1 MKNRLLQLVLFFKK
15 TWILLV
21 SIIVGISALLNSL
34 TPWQPTISN
43 ISDRVENHLAWEQV
57 KPEQSNE
64 ILILIAPFRY
74 LNVNNNEEYKR
85 AGQQIKKLF
94 STYSHKIPL
103 TVRVEYLPHPIKD
116 VNSIEDA
123 EIFAQKKNATI
134 VIWGDIAETHNE
146 ISYLNRI
153 YRKNNLNWYFSEF
166 SVQQINEHQKTRL
179 INVEGYSEFVN
190 RDLPCALT
198 FLAHIAIADVLFLQ
212 QEAMLAKDLYTS
224 AIDHNC
230 SSNGT
235 SIRYGMAEI
244 YQRLMEIRS
253 LTDDAGARSDLQE
266 LLTRYQAIGSENSR
280 HLLSEISLRSV
291 IEKFDNEDL
300 LKILVTVN
308 NILEENSNNIQL
320 SNLHVDALIM
330 RADIYEII
338 GKGDEARIDRE
349 RAINILD
356 SFKDPI
362 RDFGILSRQ
371 IMLNHKI
378 GAYQNVKELIN
389 LSINVYDSDKISLLA
404 RKLAEFDFLSAI
416 ENKDYSNATL
426 AAEKLISNSLTPLYK
441 GDAYRRVAVFYSDK
455 IKNPIKAKELREKL
469 LNEGVPSSWDFHN
482 LGLWYLNEG
491 NCEEAHVLFEKA
503 LKIHRF
509 LAAMGGYLIS
519 SICLENRSD
528 FSKVLEPELLEVKKE
543 FLEIK
548 HTDHTQALFRT
559 YLLKLEA
566 TKAFFNKEQWII
578 RQYTSDEINE
588 FVGFA
593 IENFLVSRNT
603 NFAIWMLESIIDI
616 DENDNLAK
624 EYLGYLYSYKARQ
637 FFESNQFEKALE
649 VLIKA
654 SHCCPLDARI
664 ADWLDKIIA
673 TRGIENIPQTLRPDN
688 VRLTD
693 FSQARNGEEM
703 P

>member
-1 MKNRLLQLVLFFKK
+1 MKNKLLQLMLFFKK
-15 TWILLV
+15 PWVLLV
-21 SIIVGISALLNSL
+21 SIIGGISALLNL
-34 TPWQPTISN
+34 LAPWQPTISN
-43 ISDRVENHLAWEQV
+43 FSDQVGSYLVWEQV

-94 STYSHKIPL
+94 SAYSHKIPL
-103 TVRVEYLPHPIKD
+103 TVRIEYLPHPIKD

-123 EIFAQKKNATI
+123 EKFSQDKSATI
-134 VIWGDIAETHNE
+134 VIWGDIAETYNE
-146 ISYLNRI
+146 ISYFNRI

-190 RDLPCALT
+190 RDLPCALA

-212 QEAMLAKDLYTS
+212 QEAMLAKDLYKS
-224 AIDHNC
+224 AINLKC
-230 SSNGT
+230 QSNST
-235 SIRYGMAEI
+235 SIRYGMSEI
-244 YQRLMEIRS
+244 LQRLMEIRS
-253 LTDDAGARSDLQE
+253 LTADAGIRLDLQD
-266 LLTRYQAIGSENSR
+266 LLAQYQAIGSDNMR
-280 HLLSEISLRSV
+280 HSLSEISLRSM
-291 IEKFDNEDL
+291 IQEFKDEDL
-300 LKILVTVN
+300 SKALATVN
-308 NILEENSNNIQL
+308 NILEEDSNNIQL
-320 SNLHVDALIM
+320 STLHVDALIM

-338 GKGDEARIDRE
+338 GKRDEARNDRK
-349 RAINILD
+349 RAINILA
-356 SFKDPI
+356 SFKEAI

-378 GAYQNVKELIN
+378 GAYQTVKDLIN
-389 LSINVYDSDKISLLA
+389 LSIDVYDSDKISLLV
-404 RKLAEFDFLSAI
+404 RKLAELDFLSAI
-416 ENKDYSNATL
+416 ENKDYSHAIL
-426 AAEKLISNSLTPLYK
+426 VAEKLIANSLTPLYK
-441 GDAYRRVAVFYSDK
+441 SDAYRRVADFYSDK

-491 NCEEAHVLFEKA
+491 NCKEAHVLFEKA
-503 LKIHRF
+503 LKIHKF

-519 SICLENRSD
+519 SICLENRND

-548 HTDHTQALFRT
+548 HTDHAMALFKM
-559 YLLKLEA
+559 YLLKIEA
-566 TKAFFNKEQWII
+566 TKAFFDKEQWAI
-578 RQYTSDEINE
+578 RQYTSDEMNE
-588 FVGFA
+588 LISFA
-593 IENFLVSRNT
+593 LGNFLVSRNT
-603 NFAIWMLESIIDI
+603 NFAIWMLETIIKDVK
-616 DENDNLAK
+616 NNSLAR
-624 EYLGYLYSYKARQ
+624 EYLGYLYSYNARQ
-637 FFESNQFEKALE
+637 LFGSNQVEKALE
-649 VLIKA
+649 VLITA

-673 TRGIENIPQTLRPDN
+673 TLGIENIPQSLRPDK
-688 VRLTD
+688 VQLTD